1 MSISVCVCVCV
12 RERERGLCMCVCLC
26 VCERE
31 AESNSAEII
40 LYFSA
45 EDTHN
50 LGNSPVYPATL
61 GQTINFVELE

>member
-1 MSISVCVCVCV
+1 
-12 RERERGLCMCVCLC
+12 MCVCLC

-61 GQTINFVELE
+61 GQTINFVELEQKL